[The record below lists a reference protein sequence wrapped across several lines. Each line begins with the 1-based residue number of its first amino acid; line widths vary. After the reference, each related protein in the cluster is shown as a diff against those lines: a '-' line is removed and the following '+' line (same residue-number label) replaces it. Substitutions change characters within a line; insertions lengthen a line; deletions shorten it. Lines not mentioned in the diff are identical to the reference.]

1 MTRYE
6 ELCDQANIE
15 QIDIYHIDI
24 NVPGMCAS
32 YIRAKDKK
40 CIFLKR
46 GATTDQ
52 DSCLLAE
59 ELGHHFTGSD
69 RVMYY
74 DCPEDW
80 KDEARARRWAH
91 ARLISPDAIRTA
103 ARNTDDIY
111 EIADDLC
118 VTVDFL
124 TEAISDYV
132 TKGLWSSCPMAL

>member
-6 ELCDQANIE
+6 ELCDQADTE
-15 QIDIYHIDI
+15 QIEIHHVDI

-32 YIRAKDKK
+32 YIRAKGRR
-40 CIFLKR
+40 CIFLKKN
-46 GATTDQ
+46 ATTDQ
-52 DSCLLAE
+52 NLCWLAE

-69 RVMYY
+69 RFMRY

-91 ARLISPDAIRTA
+91 SRLLSPDAIRIA

-111 EIADDLC
+111 EIADVLS

-132 TKGLWSSCPMAL
+132 TKGLWPSFPLAL

>member
-1 MTRYE
+1 MTKYE
-6 ELCDQANIE
+6 ELCEQAYAE
-15 QIDIYHIDI
+15 QVEIKHVDVP
-24 NVPGMCAS
+24 VPGMSAV
-32 YIRAKDKK
+32 YIRAKGKR
-40 CIFLKR
+40 CIFIKR
-46 GATTDQ
+46 QVSTEER
-52 DSCLLAE
+52 SCFLAE

-69 RVMYY
+69 RVLRY

-91 ARLISPDAIRTA
+91 ARLITPDAIRTA

-111 EIADDLC
+111 EIADVLS

-132 TKGLWSSCPMAL
+132 TKGLWPSCPLAL